1 MRLELR
7 TALSREVSALVRR
20 GDAALGR
27 RDFGDPDHDL
37 VSLPLYREELLTVS
51 QKRLV
56 EAGFGLGMMPRSSVE
71 EELRLGTLR
80 ELHIAATRREVPVV
94 LRTGAPALRIRWAW
108 VGPAERNAGL
118 TSSAPVDYRPLST
131 SLPAGEDHDRR
142 AQAPSP
148 RRSSPGAHAGGREP

>member
-1 MRLELR
+1 MRDGTLVNTLLTARLQRFRDAHRPLRLELR
-7 TALSREVSALVRR
+7 TGLSREVSALVRR

-27 RDFGDPDHDL
+27 RDFADPDHDL

-80 ELHIAATRREVPVV
+80 ELH
-94 LRTGAPALRIRWAW
+94 
-108 VGPAERNAGL
+108 
-118 TSSAPVDYRPLST
+118 
-131 SLPAGEDHDRR
+131 
-142 AQAPSP
+142 
-148 RRSSPGAHAGGREP
+148 